1 MSKPTIVLV
10 AGHNSVGDG
19 GNPVERSLTPNLA
32 VAYKKAFED
41 AGYPVVYVNPTL
53 TPGGL
58 SGLASATARAI
69 SSAKTPLVLALD
81 LHFNGT
87 RSAVHS
93 IVAHNRRQ
101 DGRGQL
107 ESGFPA
113 GRVAEDVAENNTLD
127 MKLAAEISKE
137 IANANGLSLWPATK
151 AINGGDPATAPV
163 GVMLENRTGVGD
175 PNPPYPNSRLG
186 MMGASAGLRMKAV
199 RLTVEHGGT
208 DDAKKPD
215 FFNKCAQAALR
226 AVNRVMD
233 ERNAGGGSGSQ
244 PDPQPD
250 PEQPP
255 KGDPGDPGLLT
266 FLFGGVPGYSYDPT
280 PGGIVSKLWRES
292 GEKNGVWPRL
302 IDVRVADGN
311 KWFAFGDGSVIYVP
325 RGGSPR
331 YLISIKEDE

>member
-1 MSKPTIVLV
+1 MAKPTIVLV

-19 GNPVERSLTPNLA
+19 GNPTERALTPKLA
-32 VAYKKAFED
+32 AAYKKHFEA

-58 SGLASATARAI
+58 SGLAAATARAI
-69 SSAKTPLVLALD
+69 ANAKTDLVLALD
-81 LHFNGT
+81 LHFNGS

-107 ESGFPA
+107 SSGFPA

-127 MKLAAEISKE
+127 MRLAEEISRE
-137 IANANGLSLWPATK
+137 IARANDMSLWPATDPIK
-151 AINGGDPATAPV
+151 GGDPATAPI

-199 RLTVEHGGT
+199 RLTIEHGGT
-208 DDAKKPD
+208 NDASRPD

-233 ERNAGGGSGSQ
+233 DRQAGGQ
-244 PDPQPD
+244 PEPEPKPEPEPQ
-250 PEQPP
+250 EPP
-255 KGDPGDPGLLT
+255 KGDTGEPDLLS
-266 FLFGGVPGYSYDPT
+266 FLFGGVPGYAYDPT
-280 PGGIVSKLWRES
+280 PSGVVSKLWRDE
-292 GEKNGVWPRL
+292 GERTSRWPRL
-302 IDVRVADGN
+302 IDVRIVGKD
-311 KWFAFGDGSVIYVP
+311 KWFAFSDGSVVLAEAGKP
-325 RGGSPR
+325 VR
-331 YLISIKEDE
+331 YLEHIKE

>member
-19 GNPVERSLTPNLA
+19 GNPVERALTPKLA
-32 VAYKKAFED
+32 AAYKKAFED

-69 SSAKTPLVLALD
+69 ANAKTSLVLALD
-81 LHFNGT
+81 LHFNGS

-107 ESGFPA
+107 GSGFPA

-127 MKLAAEISKE
+127 MRLAAAISRE
-137 IANANGLSLWPATK
+137 IAEANDMSLWPATR
-151 AINGGDPATAPV
+151 AIKGGDPATAPV

-175 PNPPYPNSRLG
+175 PSPPYPNSRLG

-199 RLTVEHGGT
+199 RLTIEHGGT
-208 DDAKKPD
+208 DDANRPD

-226 AVNRVMD
+226 SVSIVLEDRQ
-233 ERNAGGGSGSQ
+233 AGGQ
-244 PDPQPD
+244 PEPKPEPQP
-250 PEQPP
+250 EEPP
-255 KGDPGDPGLLT
+255 KGDTGEPDLLS
-266 FLFGGVPGYSYDPT
+266 FLFGGVPGYAYDPT
-280 PGGIVSKLWRES
+280 PSGIVSKLWRED
-292 GEKNGVWPRL
+292 GEKTRRWPRL
-302 IDVRVADGN
+302 IDVRIVDRD
-311 KWFAFGDGSVIYVP
+311 KWFVFGDGSVIFAEAGKPV
-325 RGGSPR
+325 R
-331 YLISIKEDE
+331 YLERIKEGE